1 MNVQLCDENL
11 TRLTACVEDGTY
23 PSLDAA
29 VNALVRQSLDSVLP
43 KTVKYDNDRL
53 AMGLGGKDQ
62 LDSVFALIV
71 EQAAKCV
78 DLTPFPVSRI
88 IERLPKS
95 VQESLTPNMR
105 RILGGMFH
113 RHAAKVDKFRRI
125 GYSSPA
131 VYICTDTF
139 SYAKKT

>member
-1 MNVQLCDENL
+1 MNVQLSDANL
-11 TRLTACVEDGTY
+11 TRLATRVENGTY
-23 PSLDAA
+23 KSLDAA
-29 VNALVRQSLDSVLP
+29 ANALITKALDLELP

-95 VQESLTPNMR
+95 IQESLTPNMR